1 MNKPSLRN
9 PLFATMLIAAVY
21 APASSAIM
29 KEQNVR
35 DARVTGVPAVRVD
48 FSDLDVARGAGAEI
62 LYQRLRAAA
71 KSVCG
76 AADGR
81 DLTATQEARKCF
93 AETLDAAVSK
103 VNSKRLQEIHNG

>member
-1 MNKPSLRN
+1 MNKSSLRN
-9 PLFATMLIAAVY
+9 PLFATMLIAAAY
-21 APASSAIM
+21 APASSAIV

-35 DARVTGVPAVRVD
+35 DAMVKNTPSVTVD
-48 FSDLDVARGAGAEI
+48 FSDLDIERGAGAEI

-76 AADGR
+76 PVDGR

-93 AETLDAAVSK
+93 DAALDAAVSR
-103 VNSKRLQEIHNG
+103 VNSERLQQIHNG